1 MRALDRNTRLPY
13 TFPLKEMMRPIGA
26 VLLVLAS
33 LPPLAGC
40 SGPGARAEDATA
52 GELTVRRGSF
62 RQRTLLTGELAAE
75 RGEALVVPRTN
86 SFQIAIRWMAEDGTL
101 VKAGDPVVSFD
112 NSQFASDLEEKRLS
126 AFDAG
131 SDLER
136 AVAQSKTTA
145 AERRFQVEKA
155 RSEVE
160 KARIAAAVPKDL
172 LSLREYQERQ
182 LALERAK
189 AELAKAEEDLTAQ
202 RRGSTADVQIQQ
214 ISLEKT
220 RREIHSA
227 EEAID
232 ALSLRAPRDGMV
244 LVGDHP
250 WEGRKL
256 QVGDTVW
263 VGMTVATLP
272 DLSSMIVEA
281 NLSDVDDG
289 RIAPGMEALCIL
301 DAYPGVT
308 YRGRVTEISPVA
320 RESRRNLLLR
330 HFPVRI
336 ALEKADPRR
345 MRPGMSARVEVLG
358 PEVKSALLV
367 PRGAL
372 DLSAARPRVL
382 LATGGAAE
390 VRLGPCSADECV
402 VESGVQ
408 AGTRL
413 RGRDGRSG

>member
-1 MRALDRNTRLPY
+1 
-13 TFPLKEMMRPIGA
+13 MRPIGA
-26 VLLVLAS
+26 ALLALAC
-33 LPPLAGC
+33 PVFAGC
-40 SGPGARAEDATA
+40 SGPGASPADAAA
-52 GELTVRRGSF
+52 GDLTVHRGSF
-62 RQRTLLTGELAAE
+62 RQRMLLTGELAAE

-86 SFQIAIRWMAEDGTL
+86 TFQVGIRWMAEDGTL

-131 SDLER
+131 SSLDR

-172 LSLREYQERQ
+172 LSLRDYQERQ
-182 LALERAK
+182 LALERAQ

-202 RRGSTADVQIQQ
+202 RRGSTADVQIQE
-214 ISLEKT
+214 ISLDKT
-220 RREIHSA
+220 RREIRLA
-227 EEAID
+227 EEAIG
-232 ALSLRAPRDGMV
+232 ALTVRAPRDGMV

-250 WEGRKL
+250 WEGRKF

-301 DAYPGVT
+301 DAYPGRT
-308 YRGRVTEISPVA
+308 YRGRVAEISPVA
-320 RESRRNLLLR
+320 RESRRSLLLR

-336 ALEKADPRR
+336 ALESADRRR
-345 MRPGMSARVEVLG
+345 MRPGMSVRVEVLG
-358 PEVKSALLV
+358 PEVKDALLV
-367 PRGAL
+367 PRQAL
-372 DLSAARPRVL
+372 DLSGARPRVF
-382 LATGGAAE
+382 LAAGGAAE
-390 VRLGPCSADECV
+390 IRLGPCSANECV
-402 VESGVQ
+402 VEKGVE